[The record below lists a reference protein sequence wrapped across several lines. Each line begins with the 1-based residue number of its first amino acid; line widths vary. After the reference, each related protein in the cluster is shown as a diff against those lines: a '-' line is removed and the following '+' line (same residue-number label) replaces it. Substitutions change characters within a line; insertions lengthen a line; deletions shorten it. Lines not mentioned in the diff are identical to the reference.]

1 MKGTRPLD
9 NDEIRLVSACFDG
22 TYEVRNRGLFLL
34 GVSTGGRISELL
46 SLRIGDVYQNEKPVT
61 DLLFDKSIVKGGEV
75 SRAVPVN
82 TDGMRAIED
91 LVRWHREQYRTLPKT
106 RPLFPSRNG
115 NGRKRMTRR
124 AAHNVL
130 KKAFEAAG
138 LNGHLATHS
147 LRKSFAQR
155 LYEQSGDVFAV
166 QEMLGHKSIA
176 TTQKYLGVNYASV
189 RVSLQKMSLDG
200 ELHESG
206 QTSES
211 FQFLGRDLLRKQLAK
226 RSHHLSGT
234 VDKYTRARYDTHK
247 PLPIGAILNG
257 YPYRGTAKGK
267 RHIGSSRH
275 NEKTE

>member
-9 NDEIRLVSACFDG
+9 NNEIRLVSACFTG
-22 TYEVRNRGLFLL
+22 TFEHRNRGLFLL

-46 SLRIGDVYQNEKPVT
+46 SLTIGDVYQNGTAVT
-61 DLLFDKSIVKGGEV
+61 DLLYDKSIVKGGEV

-82 TDGMRAIED
+82 TDGMRAIEA
-91 LVRWHREQYRTLPKT
+91 LVNWHREQYGTAHKR

-115 NGRKRMTRR
+115 QGKHRMTRR

-130 KKAFEAAG
+130 KSAFMTAG

-155 LYEQSGDVFAV
+155 LYEQTGDVFTV

-189 RVSLQKMSLDG
+189 REALQKMSLNG
-200 ELHESG
+200 ELLKNVVFG
-206 QTSES
+206 QFT
-211 FQFLGRDLLRKQLAK
+211 QRDRRRNLVSR
-226 RSHHLSGT
+226 T
-234 VDKYTRARYDTHK
+234 
-247 PLPIGAILNG
+247 
-257 YPYRGTAKGK
+257 GTAGV
-267 RHIGSSRH
+267 RSL
-275 NEKTE
+275 ETTE